1 MSKVSSWLDGKP
13 APDVEL
19 LTTLEL
25 LDVWTNNRN
34 TMLGRCAADEIC
46 KRLKAENQ
54 PKETT
59 T

>member
-13 APDVEL
+13 APDVTA

-25 LDVWTNNRN
+25 LEVWTANRN
-34 TMLGRCAADEIC
+34 TMLGRCAADEVC
-46 KRLKAENQ
+46 KRLKAEQ
-54 PKETT
+54 SPKETT